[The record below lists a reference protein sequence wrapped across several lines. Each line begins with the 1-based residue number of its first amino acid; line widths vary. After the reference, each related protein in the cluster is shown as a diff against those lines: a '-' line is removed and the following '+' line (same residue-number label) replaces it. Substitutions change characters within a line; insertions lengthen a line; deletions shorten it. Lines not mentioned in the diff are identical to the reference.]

1 MYRVNAERSQEK
13 NDRNGR
19 IERCTK
25 VTPQCLPGR
34 KSLRDENSTPYRSRK
49 STNAWASQYR
59 LTPQGKLKL
68 HNLAFMDATDQLGF
82 QFRPAE
88 RRVWTVRALVSAVRS
103 HIEREYSD
111 CWVEGE
117 ISNLRIPDSGHLYFT
132 LKEESAQIRVV
143 MFRSSA
149 KLLRFRPE
157 NGLHVT
163 VRGRITVYEDRGEL
177 QISAEFMEPKGAG
190 ALQLAFEQL
199 KARLQA
205 EGLFEVSRKKPIPPL
220 PQRIGIITS
229 PQGAALRD
237 ILNILARRHHS
248 ANVLIYPAQVQ
259 GEAAAGEV
267 MAGVRFFNQDLQ
279 RGGAVEVIVIAR
291 GGGSA
296 EDLAAFNHEGLARAV
311 ADSKIPV
318 ISAIGHETDFT
329 IIDFVADLRAPTPS
343 AAAELVIRSRQDIEA
358 QAEDLCRRL
367 ERALR
372 YRLLMARQELTERAQ
387 HGAFARM
394 MDGIHRRQ
402 QKLDEQRFRLE
413 KAERQLLER
422 CRRRSENVSS
432 AVRHYDARRRLAAVR
447 QGLEAQVANLAAAIR
462 RRLLESGGALDRRAA
477 SLEALSPVA
486 ILNRGYALVFDAK
499 GRLVK
504 DAARLE
510 AGDELSARLARGRVR
525 ARVTASE
532 PGEPEPGDLH

>member
-1 MYRVNAERSQEK
+1 
-13 NDRNGR
+13 
-19 IERCTK
+19 
-25 VTPQCLPGR
+25 
-34 KSLRDENSTPYRSRK
+34 
-49 STNAWASQYR
+49 
-59 LTPQGKLKL
+59 
-68 HNLAFMDATDQLGF
+68 
-82 QFRPAE
+82 
-88 RRVWTVRALVSAVRS
+88 
-103 HIEREYSD
+103 
-111 CWVEGE
+111 
-117 ISNLRIPDSGHLYFT
+117 
-132 LKEESAQIRVV
+132 
-143 MFRSSA
+143 
-149 KLLRFRPE
+149 
-157 NGLHVT
+157 
-163 VRGRITVYEDRGEL
+163 
-177 QISAEFMEPKGAG
+177 
-190 ALQLAFEQL
+190 LAFEQL

-205 EGLFEVSRKKPIPPL
+205 EGLFEASRKKPIPPL

-259 GEAAAGEV
+259 GDSAPGEV
-267 MAGVRFFNQDLQ
+267 MAGLRYFHQNLR
-279 RGGAVEVIVIAR
+279 RGRAAEVIIIAR

-296 EDLAAFNHEGLARAV
+296 EDLACFNHEGLARAV

-329 IIDFVADLRAPTPS
+329 IVDFVADLRAPTPS
-343 AAAELVIRSRQDIEA
+343 AAAELVIRSRQEIEA
-358 QAEDLCRRL
+358 QAEDLYRRL
-367 ERALR
+367 ERGLR
-372 YRLLMARQELTERAQ
+372 YRLLMARQELTDRAQ

-422 CRRRSENVSS
+422 CRRRCENVSA
-432 AVRHYDARRRLAAVR
+432 AVRHYDARRRLAAIR
-447 QGLEAQVANLAAAIR
+447 QQLQAQVAHLASAAHT
-462 RRLLESGGALDRRAA
+462 RLLESRGALDRRTA

-504 DAARLE
+504 DAARLK

-525 ARVTASE
+525 ARVTATERSE
-532 PGEPEPGDLH
+532 PDSGELH

>member
-1 MYRVNAERSQEK
+1 ME
-13 NDRNGR
+13 
-19 IERCTK
+19 
-25 VTPQCLPGR
+25 
-34 KSLRDENSTPYRSRK
+34 
-49 STNAWASQYR
+49 
-59 LTPQGKLKL
+59 
-68 HNLAFMDATDQLGF
+68 MTDQLGF
-82 QFRPAE
+82 QFRPPE

-103 HIEREYSD
+103 HLEREYSD

-132 LKEESAQIRVV
+132 LKEEAAQIRVV

-177 QISAEFMEPKGAG
+177 QISAEFMEPRGAG

-205 EGLFEVSRKKPIPPL
+205 EGLFESSRKKAIPHL

-259 GEAAAGEV
+259 GDSAPGEV
-267 MAGVRFFNQDLQ
+267 MAGVRYFNAEHRDAA
-279 RGGAVEVIVIAR
+279 RPRRGAVEVIIIAR

-296 EDLAAFNHEGLARAV
+296 EDLACFNHEGLARAV
-311 ADSKIPV
+311 ASSKIPV

-329 IIDFVADLRAPTPS
+329 IVDFVADLRAPTPS
-343 AAAELVIRSRQDIEA
+343 AAAELVIRSRQEIEA
-358 QAEDLCRRL
+358 QADDLYRRL
-367 ERALR
+367 ERAMR
-372 YRLLMARQELTERAQ
+372 YRLLMARQDLTGRTQ

-402 QKLDEQRFRLE
+402 QRLDEQRYRLE

-422 CRRRSENVSS
+422 WHRRCEGFTAAIRQC
-432 AVRHYDARRRLAAVR
+432 DARRRLAGVR
-447 QGLEAQVANLAAAIR
+447 QRLEALVANLAAVTH
-462 RRLLESGGALDRRAA
+462 RRLMESRGVLDRRTA
-477 SLEALSPVA
+477 SLDALSPVA
-486 ILNRGYALVFDAK
+486 ILNRGYALVFDAQ
-499 GRLVK
+499 GQLVK

-510 AGDELSARLARGRVR
+510 AGDEVSARLARGTIR
-525 ARVTASE
+525 ARVTGRE
-532 PGEPEPGDLH
+532 T

>member
-1 MYRVNAERSQEK
+1 LPRKLFLS
-13 NDRNGR
+13 RN
-19 IERCTK
+19 
-25 VTPQCLPGR
+25 
-34 KSLRDENSTPYRSRK
+34 
-49 STNAWASQYR
+49 
-59 LTPQGKLKL
+59 
-68 HNLAFMDATDQLGF
+68 FMETTDQLGF
-82 QFRPAE
+82 HFRPPE

-205 EGLFEVSRKKPIPPL
+205 EGLFEASRKKPIPPL

-229 PQGAALRD
+229 PLGAALRD

-259 GEAAAGEV
+259 GDSAPGEV
-267 MAGVRFFNQDLQ
+267 MAGLRYFHQELRHQDLR
-279 RGGAVEVIVIAR
+279 RGGEVEVIIIAR

-296 EDLAAFNHEGLARAV
+296 EDLAGFNHEGLARAV

-329 IIDFVADLRAPTPS
+329 IVDFVADLRAPTPS
-343 AAAELVIRSRQDIEA
+343 AAAELVIRSRHEIEA
-358 QAEDLCRRL
+358 QAEDLYRRL
-367 ERALR
+367 ERGLR

-402 QKLDEQRFRLE
+402 QKMDEQRFRLE
-413 KAERQLLER
+413 RAERQLLER
-422 CRRRSENVSS
+422 CHRRCENVS
-432 AVRHYDARRRLAAVR
+432 ATVRHYDARRRLAAIR
-447 QGLEAQVANLAAAIR
+447 QQLQAQVANLAAITHT
-462 RRLLESGGALDRRAA
+462 RLLESRGALDRHTA
-477 SLEALSPVA
+477 SLEALSPLA

-504 DAARLE
+504 DAARVN

-525 ARVTASE
+525 ARVTATERSE
-532 PGEPEPGDLH
+532 PDSGELH

>member
-1 MYRVNAERSQEK
+1 MEMA
-13 NDRNGR
+13 
-19 IERCTK
+19 
-25 VTPQCLPGR
+25 
-34 KSLRDENSTPYRSRK
+34 
-49 STNAWASQYR
+49 
-59 LTPQGKLKL
+59 
-68 HNLAFMDATDQLGF
+68 DQLGF
-82 QFRPAE
+82 QFRPPE

-103 HIEREYSD
+103 HVEREYSD

-132 LKEESAQIRVV
+132 LKEESAQMRVV

-205 EGLFEVSRKKPIPPL
+205 EGLFEASRKKPIPPL

-259 GEAAAGEV
+259 GESAPGEV
-267 MAGVRFFNQDLQ
+267 MAGLRCFNQVVRQNDLG
-279 RGGAVEVIVIAR
+279 RGRAVEVIIIAR

-296 EDLAAFNHEGLARAV
+296 EDLACFNHEGLARAV

-329 IIDFVADLRAPTPS
+329 IVDFVADLRAPTPS
-343 AAAELVIRSRQDIEA
+343 AAAELVIRSRQEIEA
-358 QAEDLCRRL
+358 QAEELYRRL
-367 ERALR
+367 EHALR
-372 YRLLMARQELTERAQ
+372 YRLLMARQDLTQRAQ

-422 CRRRSENVSS
+422 LNRRCESVAA
-432 AVRHYDARRRLAAVR
+432 AVRHYDARRRLGAIR
-447 QGLEAQVANLAAAIR
+447 QRLQAQVANLASVTQT
-462 RRLLESGGALDRRAA
+462 RLLASRGALDRQTA

-499 GRLVK
+499 GALVE
-504 DAARLE
+504 DAALLKS
-510 AGDELSARLARGRVR
+510 GDEVSARLARGRVV
-525 ARVTASE
+525 ARVTATEES
-532 PGEPEPGDLH
+532 G

>member
-1 MYRVNAERSQEK
+1 MGMA
-13 NDRNGR
+13 
-19 IERCTK
+19 
-25 VTPQCLPGR
+25 
-34 KSLRDENSTPYRSRK
+34 
-49 STNAWASQYR
+49 
-59 LTPQGKLKL
+59 
-68 HNLAFMDATDQLGF
+68 DQLGF
-82 QFRPAE
+82 QFRPPE

-132 LKEESAQIRVV
+132 LKEEAAQMRVV

-199 KARLQA
+199 KARLQV
-205 EGLFEVSRKKPIPPL
+205 EGLFEASRKKPIPPL

-259 GEAAAGEV
+259 GDSAPGEV
-267 MAGVRFFNQDLQ
+267 MAGLRAFHQDLG
-279 RGGAVEVIVIAR
+279 RGRAVEVIIIAR

-296 EDLAAFNHEGLARAV
+296 EDHAGFNHEGLARAV

-329 IIDFVADLRAPTPS
+329 IVDFVADLRAPTPS
-343 AAAELVIRSRQDIEA
+343 AAAELVIRSRQEIEA
-358 QAEDLCRRL
+358 QAEELYRRL
-367 ERALR
+367 ENALR
-372 YRLLMARQELTERAQ
+372 YRLLMARQDLTERAQ

-422 CRRRSENVSS
+422 WNRRCENVAA
-432 AVRHYDARRRLAAVR
+432 AVRHYDARRRLAAIR
-447 QGLEAQVANLAAAIR
+447 QRLQAQVANLATATR
-462 RRLLESGGALDRRAA
+462 TRLLQSRGALDRQTA

-499 GRLVK
+499 GQLVK
-504 DAARLE
+504 DAARLKS
-510 AGDELSARLARGRVR
+510 GDEVSARLARGRVR
-525 ARVTASE
+525 ARVTATEQSETE
-532 PGEPEPGDLH
+532 PGELA

>member
-1 MYRVNAERSQEK
+1 M
-13 NDRNGR
+13 
-19 IERCTK
+19 
-25 VTPQCLPGR
+25 
-34 KSLRDENSTPYRSRK
+34 
-49 STNAWASQYR
+49 
-59 LTPQGKLKL
+59 
-68 HNLAFMDATDQLGF
+68 TDQLGF
-82 QFRPAE
+82 QFRPPE

-157 NGLHVT
+157 NGLNVT
-163 VRGRITVYEDRGEL
+163 IRGRITVYEERGEL
-177 QISAEFMEPKGAG
+177 QVSAEFMEPKGAG

-199 KARLQA
+199 KARLQS
-205 EGLFEVSRKKPIPPL
+205 EGLFEASRKKPIPPL
-220 PQRIGIITS
+220 PQKIGVITS

-237 ILNILARRHHS
+237 ILNILARRHRS

-259 GEAAAGEV
+259 GESAPGEV
-267 MAGVRFFNQDLQ
+267 IAGLRHFHQDL
-279 RGGAVEVIVIAR
+279 RHHRAVEVIIIAR
-291 GGGSA
+291 GGGSV
-296 EDLAAFNHEGLARAV
+296 EDLACFNHEGLARAV

-343 AAAELVIRSRQDIEA
+343 AAAELVIRSRQEIEA
-358 QAEDLCRRL
+358 QAEDLYRRL
-367 ERALR
+367 EHGIR
-372 YRLLMARQELTERAQ
+372 YRLLMAKQELTERAQ

-402 QKLDEQRFRLE
+402 QRLDEQRFRLE

-422 CRRRSENVSS
+422 CHRRCENVTA
-432 AVRHYDARRRLAAVR
+432 AVRHYDARRRLAAIR
-447 QGLEAQVANLAAAIR
+447 QQLIAQTANLISAAQT
-462 RRLLESGGALDRRAA
+462 RLLQNRTAFERHSATLQ
-477 SLEALSPVA
+477 ALSPMA
-486 ILNRGYALVFDAK
+486 ILNRGYALVFDRQ
-499 GRLVK
+499 GQLVK
-504 DAARLE
+504 DATRLTP
-510 AGDELSARLARGRVR
+510 GDDISARVARGRLR
-525 ARVTASE
+525 ARVTAAES
-532 PGEPEPGDLH
+532 GEADSG

>member
-1 MYRVNAERSQEK
+1 M
-13 NDRNGR
+13 
-19 IERCTK
+19 
-25 VTPQCLPGR
+25 
-34 KSLRDENSTPYRSRK
+34 
-49 STNAWASQYR
+49 
-59 LTPQGKLKL
+59 
-68 HNLAFMDATDQLGF
+68 ATSDQLGF
-82 QFRPAE
+82 QFRPPE

-103 HIEREYSD
+103 HVEREYSD

-132 LKEESAQIRVV
+132 LKEEAAQIRVV

-177 QISAEFMEPKGAG
+177 QISAEFMEPQGAG

-205 EGLFEVSRKKPIPPL
+205 EGLFEASRKKPIPPL

-259 GEAAAGEV
+259 GESAPAEV
-267 MAGVRFFNQDLQ
+267 MAGLRHFNQESRQ
-279 RGGAVEVIVIAR
+279 RHARASAVEVIIIAR

-296 EDLAAFNHEGLARAV
+296 EDLACFNHEGLARAV
-311 ADSKIPV
+311 AESKIPV

-329 IIDFVADLRAPTPS
+329 IVDFVADLRAPTPS
-343 AAAELVIRSRQDIEA
+343 AAAELVIRSRQEIEA
-358 QAEDLCRRL
+358 QAEDLYRRL

-372 YRLLMARQELTERAQ
+372 YRLLMARQDLNQHAQ

-413 KAERQLLER
+413 KAQRQLLQR
-422 CRRRSENVSS
+422 CHRRCESVSA
-432 AVRHYDARRRLAAVR
+432 AVRHYDARRRLASVR
-447 QGLEAQVANLAAAIR
+447 QQLDAQTANLAAATR
-462 RRLLESGGALDRRAA
+462 ARLLAGRTTIDRQNAR
-477 SLEALSPVA
+477 LQALSPVA
-486 ILNRGYALVFDAK
+486 ILNRGYALVFDANNQ
-499 GRLVK
+499 LVK
-504 DAARLE
+504 DAEQLKTGE
-510 AGDELSARLARGRVR
+510 AISARLARGRVR
-525 ARVTASE
+525 ARVTATE
-532 PGEPEPGDLH
+532 PGEAESGGSR

>member
-1 MYRVNAERSQEK
+1 M
-13 NDRNGR
+13 
-19 IERCTK
+19 
-25 VTPQCLPGR
+25 
-34 KSLRDENSTPYRSRK
+34 
-49 STNAWASQYR
+49 
-59 LTPQGKLKL
+59 
-68 HNLAFMDATDQLGF
+68 
-82 QFRPAE
+82 
-88 RRVWTVRALVSAVRS
+88 
-103 HIEREYSD
+103 
-111 CWVEGE
+111 
-117 ISNLRIPDSGHLYFT
+117 
-132 LKEESAQIRVV
+132 KEESAQIRVV

-157 NGLHVT
+157 NGLRVT

-177 QISAEFMEPKGAG
+177 QISAEFMEPQGAG

-205 EGLFEVSRKKPIPPL
+205 EGLFEASRKKPIPPL

-248 ANVLIYPAQVQ
+248 ANVLIYPVQVQ
-259 GEAAAGEV
+259 GDSAPGEV
-267 MAGVRFFNQDLQ
+267 MAGLRYFHQELRHQDLR
-279 RGGAVEVIVIAR
+279 RGIAVEVIIIAR

-296 EDLAAFNHEGLARAV
+296 EDLAGFNHEGLARAV

-329 IIDFVADLRAPTPS
+329 IVDFVADLRAPTPS
-343 AAAELVIRSRQDIEA
+343 AAAELVIRSRQEIET
-358 QAEDLCRRL
+358 QAEDLYRRL
-367 ERALR
+367 ERGLR
-372 YRLLMARQELTERAQ
+372 YRLLMAHQELADRAQ
-387 HGAFARM
+387 HAAFART

-422 CRRRSENVSS
+422 CHRRCENVS
-432 AVRHYDARRRLAAVR
+432 ATVRHYDARRRLAAIR
-447 QGLEAQVANLAAAIR
+447 QQLQAQVANLAAATHT
-462 RRLLESGGALDRRAA
+462 RLLESRGALDRRTA
-477 SLEALSPVA
+477 SLEALSPLA
-486 ILNRGYALVFDAK
+486 ILNRGYALVFDAN

-504 DAARLE
+504 DAARLK

-525 ARVTASE
+525 ARVTATERSE
-532 PGEPEPGDLH
+532 PKSGEPH

>member
-1 MYRVNAERSQEK
+1 MEMS
-13 NDRNGR
+13 
-19 IERCTK
+19 
-25 VTPQCLPGR
+25 
-34 KSLRDENSTPYRSRK
+34 
-49 STNAWASQYR
+49 
-59 LTPQGKLKL
+59 
-68 HNLAFMDATDQLGF
+68 DQLGF
-82 QFRPAE
+82 QFRAPE
-88 RRVWTVRALVSAVRS
+88 RHVWSVQALVSAVRS
-103 HIEREYSD
+103 LVERQFSD

-157 NGLHVT
+157 NGLQVT

-190 ALQLAFEQL
+190 ALQVAFEQL

-205 EGLFEVSRKKPIPPL
+205 EGLFEAARKKSIPPL

-259 GEAAAGEV
+259 GDSAPGEV
-267 MAGVRFFNQDLQ
+267 MAGLRHFHQDL
-279 RGGAVEVIVIAR
+279 RRASAVEVIIIAR

-296 EDLAAFNHEGLARAV
+296 EDLACFNHEGLARAV

-329 IIDFVADLRAPTPS
+329 IVDFVADLRAPTPS
-343 AAAELVIRSRQDIEA
+343 AAAELVIRSRQEIEA
-358 QAEDLCRRL
+358 QAEDLYRRL
-367 ERALR
+367 ERAVR
-372 YRLLMARQELTERAQ
+372 YRLLMSRQELNQRSQQA
-387 HGAFARM
+387 AFARM

-402 QKLDEQRFRLE
+402 QKLDEQGFRLE
-413 KAERQLLER
+413 RAERQLLER
-422 CRRRSENVSS
+422 CHRRLENASA

-447 QGLEAQVANLAAAIR
+447 QGLDAQVANLSAAAHT
-462 RRLLESGGALDRRAA
+462 RLLEIRGALDRRTA
-477 SLEALSPVA
+477 SLEALSPLA

-499 GRLVK
+499 GQLVK
-504 DAARLE
+504 DATRLE
-510 AGDELSARLARGRVR
+510 VGEELSARLARGKVR
-525 ARVTASE
+525 ARVTATEPSE
-532 PGEPEPGDLH
+532 T

>member
-1 MYRVNAERSQEK
+1 LQA
-13 NDRNGR
+13 
-19 IERCTK
+19 
-25 VTPQCLPGR
+25 
-34 KSLRDENSTPYRSRK
+34 
-49 STNAWASQYR
+49 
-59 LTPQGKLKL
+59 
-68 HNLAFMDATDQLGF
+68 
-82 QFRPAE
+82 
-88 RRVWTVRALVSAVRS
+88 
-103 HIEREYSD
+103 
-111 CWVEGE
+111 
-117 ISNLRIPDSGHLYFT
+117 
-132 LKEESAQIRVV
+132 
-143 MFRSSA
+143 
-149 KLLRFRPE
+149 
-157 NGLHVT
+157 T

-205 EGLFEVSRKKPIPPL
+205 EGLFEASRKKPIPPL
-220 PQRIGIITS
+220 PQRIGIVTS

-259 GEAAAGEV
+259 GDAAPGDV
-267 MAGVRFFNQDLQ
+267 MAGLRYFQQ
-279 RGGAVEVIVIAR
+279 SSHQAPRGSRAVEVIIIAR

-296 EDLAAFNHEGLARAV
+296 EDLASFNHEGLARAV

-318 ISAIGHETDFT
+318 IAAIGHETDFT
-329 IIDFVADLRAPTPS
+329 IVDFVADLRAPTPS
-343 AAAELVIRSRQDIEA
+343 AAAELVIRSRQEIEA
-358 QAEDLCRRL
+358 QAEDLYARL

-422 CRRRSENVSS
+422 CHRRSESVAA

-447 QGLEAQVANLAAAIR
+447 QSLESQVANLAAATR
-462 RRLLESGGALDRRAA
+462 TRLLESRGALDRRTA

-504 DAARLE
+504 DASRLK
-510 AGDELSARLARGRVR
+510 AGDEVSARLARGRVR
-525 ARVTASE
+525 ARVTGTERSE
-532 PGEPEPGDLH
+532 P

>member
-1 MYRVNAERSQEK
+1 MGMS
-13 NDRNGR
+13 
-19 IERCTK
+19 
-25 VTPQCLPGR
+25 
-34 KSLRDENSTPYRSRK
+34 
-49 STNAWASQYR
+49 
-59 LTPQGKLKL
+59 
-68 HNLAFMDATDQLGF
+68 DQLGF
-82 QFRPAE
+82 QFRPPE

-132 LKEESAQIRVV
+132 LKEEAAQIRVV

-157 NGLHVT
+157 NGLQVT

-205 EGLFEVSRKKPIPPL
+205 EGLFEASRKKPIPPL

-248 ANVLIYPAQVQ
+248 ANVVIYPAQVQ
-259 GEAAAGEV
+259 GDAAPGEV
-267 MAGVRFFNQDLQ
+267 MAGLQCFNQGS
-279 RGGAVEVIVIAR
+279 RRSGAVQVIIIAR

-296 EDLAAFNHEGLARAV
+296 EDLACFNHEGLARAV

-329 IIDFVADLRAPTPS
+329 IADFVADLRAPTPS
-343 AAAELVIRSRQDIEA
+343 AAAELVIRSRQEIEA
-358 QAEDLCRRL
+358 QAEDLYRRL
-367 ERALR
+367 ERAVR
-372 YRLLMARQELTERAQ
+372 YRLLMARQDLTERAQ

-402 QKLDEQRFRLE
+402 QRLDEQRFRLE
-413 KAERQLLER
+413 RAERQLLER
-422 CRRRSENVSS
+422 CHRRLENV
-432 AVRHYDARRRLAAVR
+432 ATAIRHYDARRRLAAIR
-447 QGLEAQVANLAAAIR
+447 QRLEAQVATLAAATHT
-462 RRLLESGGALDRRAA
+462 RLLESRGALDRQTA

-499 GRLVK
+499 DQLVK
-504 DAARLE
+504 DAAQLE
-510 AGDELSARLARGRVR
+510 AGEELSARLARGRVR
-525 ARVTASE
+525 ARVTAIERSGLE
-532 PGEPEPGDLH
+532 SDESY

>member
-1 MYRVNAERSQEK
+1 
-13 NDRNGR
+13 
-19 IERCTK
+19 
-25 VTPQCLPGR
+25 
-34 KSLRDENSTPYRSRK
+34 
-49 STNAWASQYR
+49 
-59 LTPQGKLKL
+59 
-68 HNLAFMDATDQLGF
+68 
-82 QFRPAE
+82 
-88 RRVWTVRALVSAVRS
+88 
-103 HIEREYSD
+103 
-111 CWVEGE
+111 
-117 ISNLRIPDSGHLYFT
+117 
-132 LKEESAQIRVV
+132 
-143 MFRSSA
+143 
-149 KLLRFRPE
+149 
-157 NGLHVT
+157 
-163 VRGRITVYEDRGEL
+163 VYEDRGEL

-205 EGLFEVSRKKPIPPL
+205 EGLFEASRKKPIPPL

-259 GEAAAGEV
+259 GDSAPGEV
-267 MAGVRFFNQDLQ
+267 MAGLRYFHQEIRRQDLR
-279 RGGAVEVIVIAR
+279 RGGAAEVIIIAR

-296 EDLAAFNHEGLARAV
+296 EDLACFNHEGLARAV

-329 IIDFVADLRAPTPS
+329 IVDFVADLRAPTPS
-343 AAAELVIRSRQDIEA
+343 AAAELVIRSRQEIEA
-358 QAEDLCRRL
+358 QAEDLYRRL

-372 YRLLMARQELTERAQ
+372 YRLLMARQELSERAQ

-402 QKLDEQRFRLE
+402 QKVDEQRFRLE

-422 CRRRSENVSS
+422 WHRRCENVS
-432 AVRHYDARRRLAAVR
+432 ATVRHYDVRRRLAAVR
-447 QGLEAQVANLAAAIR
+447 QQLEAQVAHLAALTHT
-462 RRLLESGGALDRRAA
+462 RLLESRSALDRRTA
-477 SLEALSPVA
+477 SLEALSPLA

-504 DAARLE
+504 DAARLK
-510 AGDELSARLARGRVR
+510 AGDELSARLARGRIR
-525 ARVTASE
+525 ARVTATERSD
-532 PGEPEPGDLH
+532 PESRELH

>member
-1 MYRVNAERSQEK
+1 MEIS
-13 NDRNGR
+13 
-19 IERCTK
+19 
-25 VTPQCLPGR
+25 
-34 KSLRDENSTPYRSRK
+34 
-49 STNAWASQYR
+49 
-59 LTPQGKLKL
+59 
-68 HNLAFMDATDQLGF
+68 DQLGF
-82 QFRPAE
+82 QFRPPE
-88 RRVWTVRALVSAVRS
+88 RRLWTVRALVSAVRS

-117 ISNLRIPDSGHLYFT
+117 VSNLRIPDSGHLYFT

-149 KLLRFRPE
+149 RLLRFRPE

-205 EGLFEVSRKKPIPPL
+205 EGLFEASRKKPIPPL

-237 ILNILARRHHS
+237 ILNILARRHRS
-248 ANVLIYPAQVQ
+248 ANVLIYPVQVQ
-259 GEAAAGEV
+259 GDSAPGEV
-267 MAGVRFFNQDLQ
+267 MAGLRYFHKDF
-279 RGGAVEVIVIAR
+279 RPSGAVEVIIIAR

-296 EDLAAFNHEGLARAV
+296 EDLAGFNDEGLARAV

-343 AAAELVIRSRQDIEA
+343 AAAELVIRSRQEIEA
-358 QAEDLCRRL
+358 QAEDLYRRL
-367 ERALR
+367 ERGLR
-372 YRLLMARQELTERAQ
+372 YRLLIARQELTERAQ

-422 CRRRSENVSS
+422 CHRRSENVSS
-432 AVRHYDARRRLAAVR
+432 TVRHYDARRRLAAIR
-447 QGLEAQVANLAAAIR
+447 QQLQAQVANLAAATHT
-462 RRLLESGGALDRRAA
+462 RLLGSRGTLDRRTA

-504 DAARLE
+504 DAAQLN
-510 AGDELSARLARGRVR
+510 AGDDLSARLARGRVR
-525 ARVTASE
+525 ARVTATEPSE
-532 PGEPEPGDLH
+532 PESGKRH

>member
-1 MYRVNAERSQEK
+1 MEMS
-13 NDRNGR
+13 
-19 IERCTK
+19 
-25 VTPQCLPGR
+25 
-34 KSLRDENSTPYRSRK
+34 
-49 STNAWASQYR
+49 
-59 LTPQGKLKL
+59 
-68 HNLAFMDATDQLGF
+68 DQLGF
-82 QFRPAE
+82 HFRPPE
-88 RRVWTVRALVSAVRS
+88 RRVWTVRALVSSVRL

-132 LKEESAQIRVV
+132 LKEEAAQIRVV

-190 ALQLAFEQL
+190 TLQLAFEQL

-205 EGLFEVSRKKPIPPL
+205 EGLFDAARKKAIPPL
-220 PQRIGIITS
+220 PQRIGVITS

-259 GEAAAGEV
+259 GDAAPGEV
-267 MAGVRFFNQDLQ
+267 MAGLRHFNQDK
-279 RGGAVEVIVIAR
+279 RRSGVVEVIIIAR
-291 GGGSA
+291 GGGSV
-296 EDLAAFNHEGLARAV
+296 EDLACFNHEGLARAV
-311 ADSKIPV
+311 ADSTIPV

-329 IIDFVADLRAPTPS
+329 IVDFVADLRAPTPS
-343 AAAELVIRSRQDIEA
+343 AAAELVIRSRQEIEA
-358 QAEDLCRRL
+358 QAEDLYRRL
-367 ERALR
+367 ERAVR
-372 YRLLMARQELTERAQ
+372 YRLLMARQELMERAQ
-387 HGAFARM
+387 HGAFVRM

-422 CRRRSENVSS
+422 WHRRCENVAA
-432 AVRHYDARRRLAAVR
+432 AVRHYDARRRLAHVR
-447 QGLEAQVANLAAAIR
+447 QQLEAQVANVAAATH
-462 RRLLESGGALDRRAA
+462 RRLLVSRGALERQTA

-486 ILNRGYALVFDAK
+486 ILNRGYALVFDAR
-499 GRLVK
+499 GQLVK
-504 DAARLE
+504 DAGELK
-510 AGDELSARLARGRVR
+510 AGAEVSARLARGRMR
-525 ARVTASE
+525 ARVTATERGEAESNE
-532 PGEPEPGDLH
+532 PR